1 MKIVGNLGWR
11 KQQIGG
17 GEKKERER
25 EVVLNLHGTR
35 RFHIAQK
42 NPWTLLTVLVCDKQQ
57 TSN

>member
-1 MKIVGNLGWR
+1 MKIFGNLGWG

-17 GEKKERER
+17 EEKKREG
-25 EVVLNLHGTR
+25 EAVLNLHGTR